1 MCKHRD
7 VMSISTSEWVVEKAE
22 SIGFDLAA
30 VTRAIRAPRADA
42 FLDWLKAGYHG
53 EMAWLARD
61 PERRADPSLVVSG
74 AKSIILVG
82 LSYYVEEP
90 DPSWWNDPLRG
101 RIARYAWAPDYHDRM
116 LPMLEDLA
124 AAVAGRLG
132 RPAAIRCY
140 VDTGPV
146 LEREH
151 AERAGLGFVG
161 KNTLL
166 ISPRYGSYLLL
177 GEILLD
183 AELPA
188 LHAAPASRTPGT
200 CGTCRRCQDICPTHA
215 FPAPYILDSNR
226 CISYLTI
233 EHKGSIP
240 EALRPLMKNWIYGC
254 DECQSICP
262 WVRQFSHPPRHIAY
276 ASLDSDT
283 AAPSLLE
290 LMAMDD
296 EAFRHRFR
304 GFPMMRTKRRG
315 VLRNVAIAL
324 GNSGRNEA
332 RGVLEAALHDPEPL
346 IAEHARWGLARL
358 ASARSSGHGV

>member
-1 MCKHRD
+1 
-7 VMSISTSEWVVEKAE
+7 MSSAHTISEWIVDKAG

-30 VTRAIRAPRADA
+30 VVEAKRAPRAEA
-42 FLDWLKAGYHG
+42 YYRWLDSGFHG
-53 EMAWLARD
+53 DMQWLARD
-61 PERRADPSLVVSG
+61 RERRADPSIVLPG
-74 AKSIILVG
+74 AKSMVIVA

-116 LPMLEDLA
+116 TPMLRELGE
-124 AAVAGRLG
+124 AVQEKIGRTIG
-132 RPAAIRCY
+132 MRWY

-151 AERAGLGFVG
+151 AARAGLGFIG
-161 KNTLL
+161 KHTLL
-166 ISPRYGSYLLL
+166 ISPRFGSYLLL

-183 AELPA
+183 MELPSIGINEEEVKA
-188 LHAAPASRTPGT
+188 GT

-215 FPAPYILDSNR
+215 FPAPWILDSNK

-233 EHKGSIP
+233 EHKGAIP
-240 EALRPLMKNWIYGC
+240 EHLRPLMKNWIYGC

-262 WVRQFSHPPRHIAY
+262 WVKQFSQPANKITY
-276 ASLDSDT
+276 ARLDRDV

-290 LMAMDD
+290 LMALD
-296 EAFRHRFR
+296 AR
-304 GFPMMRTKRRG
+304 GFNQRFKGYPMTRTKRRG

-324 GNSGRNEA
+324 GNSGKPEA
-332 RGVLEAALHDPEPL
+332 LPVLEKSLDDPEPL
-346 IAEHARWGLARL
+346 IVEHARWAIEKISMTT
-358 ASARSSGHGV
+358 AAE

>member
-1 MCKHRD
+1 MKG
-7 VMSISTSEWVVEKAE
+7 EKIENNWIIELAE

-30 VTRAIRAPRADA
+30 IVPAQRAPRAEA
-42 FLDWLKAGYHG
+42 YYRWLESGYHG
-53 EMAWLARD
+53 DMAWLARD
-61 PERRADPSLVVSG
+61 PERRADPTRVLPG
-74 AKSIILVG
+74 AKSMVVVA

-116 LPMLEDLA
+116 TPMLAEL
-124 AAVAGRLG
+124 GQKIQERIG
-132 RPAAIRCY
+132 RPVGMRWY

-161 KNTLL
+161 KHTLL
-166 ISPRYGSYLLL
+166 ISPKFGSYLLL

-183 AELPA
+183 VEL
-188 LHAAPASRTPGT
+188 TPTVDQDHPPETGT

-215 FPAPYILDSNR
+215 FPAPWILDSNK

-233 EHKGSIP
+233 EHKGAIP
-240 EALRPLMKNWIYGC
+240 LELRPKMKNWIYGC

-262 WVRQFSHPPRHIAY
+262 WVKQFSTPSGKIEY
-276 ASLDSDT
+276 TKLDPDV
-283 AAPSLLE
+283 AAPSLIE
-290 LMAMDD
+290 LMELDQAGF
-296 EAFRHRFR
+296 AARFK
-304 GFPMMRTKRRG
+304 GYPMKRTKRRG

-324 GNSGRNEA
+324 GNSGRPEA
-332 RGVLEAALHDPEPL
+332 IPALENALNDPEPL
-346 IAEHARWGLARL
+346 IVEHVKWALDRL
-358 ASARSSGHGV
+358 QQGDATAP